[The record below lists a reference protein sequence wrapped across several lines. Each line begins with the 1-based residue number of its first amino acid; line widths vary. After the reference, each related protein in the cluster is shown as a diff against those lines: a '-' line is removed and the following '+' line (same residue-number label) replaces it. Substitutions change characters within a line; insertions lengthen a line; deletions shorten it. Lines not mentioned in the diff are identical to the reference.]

1 MPDSSPIWPLTR
13 WESAWHILFPL
24 SCPFCGCKLKIP
36 RRVCEACEKE
46 VHVGRK
52 EVRLQV
58 GNRPFHVYAP
68 FFYQDQ
74 VRAAFLR
81 YKFYNRPDLYRFF
94 GDVMAGTLSFLR
106 EEQTVIT
113 WIPVSLQ
120 RKKQRGYDQS
130 ELLARRMGKVWKRP
144 ALPLLLKKKDNKTQH
159 ELSKKERLLNVKGVY
174 EAQGE
179 ITGKRI
185 LLIDDILTTG
195 STMQEAASVLSKSG
209 ADHVTGVVAAIRGCN
224 QPGRI
229 L

>member
-1 MPDSSPIWPLTR
+1 M
-13 WESAWHILFPL
+13 
-24 SCPFCGCKLKIP
+24 P

-58 GNRPFHVYAP
+58 ENQPFHVYAP

-144 ALPLLLKKKDNKTQH
+144 ASPLLLKKKDNKTQH

-174 EAQGE
+174 EAQR
-179 ITGKRI
+179 T
-185 LLIDDILTTG
+185 
-195 STMQEAASVLSKSG
+195 APV
-209 ADHVTGVVAAIRGCN
+209 RG
-224 QPGRI
+224 GR
-229 L
+229 

>member
-1 MPDSSPIWPLTR
+1 M
-13 WESAWHILFPL
+13 
-24 SCPFCGCKLKIP
+24 P
-36 RRVCEACEKE
+36 RRVCEDCEKK
-46 VHVGRK
+46 VHIGRK

-58 GNRPFHVYAP
+58 ENQPLTVYTP

-144 ALPLLLKKKDNKTQH
+144 ASPLLLKKKDNKTQH
-159 ELSKKERLLNVKGVY
+159 ELSKKERLLNIKGVY

-185 LLIDDILTTG
+185 LLVDDILTTG
-195 STMQEAASVLSKSG
+195 STMQEAASVLWKNG

>member
-1 MPDSSPIWPLTR
+1 M
-13 WESAWHILFPL
+13 
-24 SCPFCGCKLKIP
+24 
-36 RRVCEACEKE
+36 
-46 VHVGRK
+46 
-52 EVRLQV
+52 
-58 GNRPFHVYAP
+58 YAP

-113 WIPVSLQ
+113 WFLFHCSAKNSGDMIS
-120 RKKQRGYDQS
+120 RNY
-130 ELLARRMGKVWKRP
+130 WP
-144 ALPLLLKKKDNKTQH
+144 AYGESMEAAASPLLLKKKDNKTQH

-185 LLIDDILTTG
+185 LLVDDILTTG
-195 STMQEAASVLSKSG
+195 STMQEAASVLWKNG

>member
-1 MPDSSPIWPLTR
+1 M
-13 WESAWHILFPL
+13 
-24 SCPFCGCKLKIP
+24 P
-36 RRVCEACEKE
+36 RRVCEDCEKK
-46 VHVGRK
+46 VHIGRK

-58 GNRPFHVYAP
+58 ENQPLTVYAP

-144 ALPLLLKKKDNKTQH
+144 ASPLLLKKKDNKTQH
-159 ELSKKERLLNVKGVY
+159 ELSKK
-174 EAQGE
+174 
-179 ITGKRI
+179 
-185 LLIDDILTTG
+185 D
-195 STMQEAASVLSKSG
+195 
-209 ADHVTGVVAAIRGCN
+209 
-224 QPGRI
+224 
-229 L
+229 

>member
-1 MPDSSPIWPLTR
+1 M
-13 WESAWHILFPL
+13 
-24 SCPFCGCKLKIP
+24 
-36 RRVCEACEKE
+36 
-46 VHVGRK
+46 
-52 EVRLQV
+52 
-58 GNRPFHVYAP
+58 YAP

-144 ALPLLLKKKDNKTQH
+144 ASPLLLKKKDNKTQH

-185 LLIDDILTTG
+185 LLVDDILTTG
-195 STMQEAASVLSKSG
+195 STMQEAASVLWKNG